1 MRRSTRA
8 RRSPG
13 NARSKRLLAVVGTLV
28 VFGGVV
34 AVTQISSAQ
43 DRRPNN
49 PRPASGQCVQPSPG
63 ATAPNGGGSTTRT
76 WQNGRWVR
84 NHWGDGQ
91 QSVPECEDGKD
102 GTVGSGSAIACP
114 DVTAKLPQV
123 PDRARAEV
131 DRNLAQLQTQI
142 AEADR
147 RLAAEGDKG
156 DAFIRS
162 SILQPLAAKRR
173 AVLDRITTA
182 IDRAGPRPQGLA
194 QLAECQV
201 QPTGGTGGNTGG
213 GNTGGGNT
221 GGGNTGGGN
230 TGGGNTGGGNTGG
243 GNTGG
248 GNTGGGTA
256 PGAGLGVL
264 ANDCDESQL
273 QPHDGFQNGNRC
285 VSTEF
290 GEVGAAANNPSLLI
304 TQFPDQVG
312 RNQAFT
318 LRVSTRNL
326 IRDRFLAAGQG
337 GYYVES
343 SLLNEQGL
351 VRGHFHTACRMLD
364 SLTTPPEPQEVP
376 AFFVATEDGRG
387 SAQPDEVTIQIPGLP
402 ESGTA
407 QCAVWAGDGSHR
419 LPMMERAN
427 QTPAF
432 DAVRIEVN

>member
-8 RRSPG
+8 RRPSG
-13 NARSKRLLAVVGTLV
+13 NARSKRLLAVVGTLA

-43 DRRPNN
+43 DRRTNK
-49 PRPASGQCVQPSPG
+49 PRPAAGQCVEPSPG
-63 ATAPNGGGSTTRT
+63 ATAPTGAGSTTRT

-102 GTVGSGSAIACP
+102 GTVGTGTAIACP
-114 DVTAKLPQV
+114 DVAAKLPQV
-123 PDRARAEV
+123 PNRARAEV

-147 RLAAEGDKG
+147 RLAAEGNKG
-156 DAFIRS
+156 EAFIRS
-162 SILQPLAAKRR
+162 AILQPLAGKRR

-182 IDRAGPRPQGLA
+182 IDRVGPRPQGLA

-201 QPTGGTGGNTGG
+201 QPTGNTGGNNGGGSTPTTPGG
-213 GNTGGGNT
+213 GNNGGGNN
-221 GGGNTGGGN
+221 GGG
-230 TGGGNTGGGNTGG
+230 
-243 GNTGG
+243 
-248 GNTGGGTA
+248 A
-256 PGAGLGVL
+256 EPGAGLGVL
-264 ANDCDESQL
+264 ANDCDESRL
-273 QPHDGFQNGNRC
+273 QPHDGFQTGNRC

-304 TQFPDQVG
+304 TQFPEQVAQ
-312 RNQAFT
+312 NQPFT

-343 SLLNEQGL
+343 SLLNDQGL

-364 SLTTPPEPQEVP
+364 SLTAPPEPQEVP

-387 SAQPDEVTIQIPGLP
+387 GAQPDEVTIQVPGLA

-407 QCAVWAGDGSHR
+407 QCSVWAGDGSHR

-432 DAVRIEVN
+432 DSVRIDVN

>member
-8 RRSPG
+8 RRSSG

-43 DRRPNN
+43 DRRTNK
-49 PRPASGQCVQPSPG
+49 PRPAAGQCVEPSPG
-63 ATAPNGGGSTTRT
+63 ATAPTGAGSTSRT

-102 GTVGSGSAIACP
+102 GTVGTGTAIACP

-131 DRNLAQLQTQI
+131 DRNLAQLQAQI

-147 RLAAEGDKG
+147 RLAAEGNKG
-156 DAFIRS
+156 EAFIRNA
-162 SILQPLAAKRR
+162 ILQPLAGKRR

-182 IDRAGPRPQGLA
+182 IDRVGPRPQGLA
-194 QLAECQV
+194 ELATCTV
-201 QPTGGTGGNTGG
+201 QPTNNGG
-213 GNTGGGNT
+213 GNNGGGTTPSTTPGGNNGGGNN
-221 GGGNTGGGN
+221 GGN
-230 TGGGNTGGGNTGG
+230 
-243 GNTGG
+243 
-248 GNTGGGTA
+248 A

-264 ANDCDESQL
+264 ANDCEESRL
-273 QPHDGFQNGNRC
+273 QPHDGFQTGNRC

-304 TQFPDQVG
+304 TQFPQQVG
-312 RNQAFT
+312 QNQAFT

-326 IRDRFLAAGQG
+326 VRDRFLAAGQG

-343 SLLNEQGL
+343 SLLNAQGL

-387 SAQPDEVTIQIPGLP
+387 GAQPDEVTIQVPGLP

-407 QCAVWAGDGSHR
+407 QCSVWAGDGSHR

-432 DAVRIEVN
+432 DSVRITVN

>member
-13 NARSKRLLAVVGTLV
+13 NARSKRLLAVVGTLA

-43 DRRPNN
+43 DRRTNK
-49 PRPASGQCVQPSPG
+49 PRPAAGQCVEPSPG
-63 ATAPNGGGSTTRT
+63 ATAPTGDGSTSRT

-102 GTVGSGSAIACP
+102 GTVGTGTAIACP

-131 DRNLAQLQTQI
+131 DRNLAQLQAQI

-147 RLAAEGDKG
+147 RLAAEGNKG
-156 DAFIRS
+156 EAFIRNA
-162 SILQPLAAKRR
+162 ILQPLAGKRR

-182 IDRAGPRPQGLA
+182 IDRVGPRPQGLA
-194 QLAECQV
+194 ELAPCTV
-201 QPTGGTGGNTGG
+201 QPTNNGG
-213 GNTGGGNT
+213 GNNGGGSSPTTTPGGGNN
-221 GGGNTGGGN
+221 GGGNNDGGNNGGGN
-230 TGGGNTGGGNTGG
+230 
-243 GNTGG
+243 
-248 GNTGGGTA
+248 A

-264 ANDCDESQL
+264 ANDCDESRL

-304 TQFPDQVG
+304 TQFPQQVG
-312 RNQAFT
+312 QNQAFT

-326 IRDRFLAAGQG
+326 VRDRFLAAGQG

-343 SLLNEQGL
+343 SLLNAQGL

-387 SAQPDEVTIQIPGLP
+387 GAQPDEVTIQIPGLP

-407 QCAVWAGDGSHR
+407 QCSVWAGDGSHR

-432 DAVRIEVN
+432 DSVRITVN

>member
-8 RRSPG
+8 RRPSG
-13 NARSKRLLAVVGTLV
+13 NARSKRLLAVVGTLA

-43 DRRPNN
+43 DRRTNK
-49 PRPASGQCVQPSPG
+49 PRPASGQCVEPSPG
-63 ATAPNGGGSTTRT
+63 ATAPTGGGSTSRT

-102 GTVGSGSAIACP
+102 GTVGTGTAIACP
-114 DVTAKLPQV
+114 DVAAKLPQV

-147 RLAAEGDKG
+147 RLAAEGNKG
-156 DAFIRS
+156 EAFIRNA
-162 SILQPLAAKRR
+162 ILQPLAGKRR

-182 IDRAGPRPQGLA
+182 IDRVGPRPQGLA

-201 QPTGGTGGNTGG
+201 QPTGSNGGGSTPTTTPTTTPGG
-213 GNTGGGNT
+213 GNNGGGN
-221 GGGNTGGGN
+221 N
-230 TGGGNTGGGNTGG
+230 
-243 GNTGG
+243 
-248 GNTGGGTA
+248 GGGTE

-264 ANDCDESQL
+264 ANDCDESRL
-273 QPHDGFQNGNRC
+273 QPHDGFQRGDRC

-312 RNQAFT
+312 QNQPFT

-326 IRDRFLAAGQG
+326 VRDRFLAAGQG

-343 SLLNEQGL
+343 SLLNDQGL

-364 SLTTPPEPQEVP
+364 SLTAPPEPQEVP

-387 SAQPDEVTIQIPGLP
+387 GAQADEVTIQIPGLP

-407 QCAVWAGDGSHR
+407 QCSVWAGDGSHR

-432 DAVRIEVN
+432 DSVRIDVN

>member
-8 RRSPG
+8 RRASG

-43 DRRPNN
+43 DRRTNK
-49 PRPASGQCVQPSPG
+49 PRPAAGQCVEPSPG
-63 ATAPNGGGSTTRT
+63 ATAPSGNGSTSRT

-102 GTVGSGSAIACP
+102 GTVGTGSAVACP
-114 DVTAKLPQV
+114 DVASKLPQV
-123 PDRARAEV
+123 PQRARAEV
-131 DRNLAQLQTQI
+131 DRNLAQLTTQI

-147 RLAAEGDKG
+147 RLAAEGNKG
-156 DAFIRS
+156 EAFIRNA
-162 SILQPLAAKRR
+162 ILQPLAGKRR

-182 IDRAGPRPQGLA
+182 IDRVGPRPQGLA

-201 QPTGGTGGNTGG
+201 QPTGGNGGN
-213 GNTGGGNT
+213 N
-221 GGGNTGGGN
+221 
-230 TGGGNTGGGNTGG
+230 GG

-248 GNTGGGTA
+248 GNTGGGTGNGGNTGGGNNNGGGNNGGNA

-264 ANDCDESQL
+264 ANNCDESQL
-273 QPHDGFQNGNRC
+273 QAHDGFQNGNRC

-304 TQFPDQVG
+304 TQFPQQVG
-312 RNQAFT
+312 RNQPFT

-326 IRDRFLAAGQG
+326 VRDRFLAAGQG

-343 SLLNEQGL
+343 SLLNAQGL

-387 SAQPDEVTIQIPGLP
+387 GAEPDEVTIQIPGLP

-407 QCAVWAGDGSHR
+407 QCSIWAGDGSHR

-432 DAVRIEVN
+432 DSVRISVN

>member
-8 RRSPG
+8 RRPSG
-13 NARSKRLLAVVGTLV
+13 NARSKRLLAVVGTLA

-43 DRRPNN
+43 DRRTNK
-49 PRPASGQCVQPSPG
+49 PRPASGQCVEPSPG
-63 ATAPNGGGSTTRT
+63 ATAPTGGGSTTRT

-102 GTVGSGSAIACP
+102 GTVGTGTAIACP
-114 DVTAKLPQV
+114 DVAAKLPQV
-123 PDRARAEV
+123 PNRARAEV

-147 RLAAEGDKG
+147 RLAAEGSKG
-156 DAFIRS
+156 EAFIRS
-162 SILQPLAAKRR
+162 AILQPLAGKRR

-182 IDRAGPRPQGLA
+182 IDRVGPRPQGLA

-201 QPTGGTGGNTGG
+201 QPTGGTGGNNGGGTSPTTTPGG
-213 GNTGGGNT
+213 GNNGGGT
-221 GGGNTGGGN
+221 SPT
-230 TGGGNTGGGNTGG
+230 TTP
-243 GNTGG
+243 
-248 GNTGGGTA
+248 GGGTA

-273 QPHDGFQNGNRC
+273 EPHNGFQNGNRC

-312 RNQAFT
+312 QNQPFT

-326 IRDRFLAAGQG
+326 VRDRFLAAGQG

-343 SLLNEQGL
+343 SLLNDQGL

-364 SLTTPPEPQEVP
+364 SLTAPPEPQEVP

-387 SAQPDEVTIQIPGLP
+387 GAQPDEVTIQIPGLP

-407 QCAVWAGDGSHR
+407 QCSVWAGDGSHR

-432 DAVRIEVN
+432 DSVRIDVN

>member
-8 RRSPG
+8 GRSSG

-43 DRRPNN
+43 DRRTNK
-49 PRPASGQCVQPSPG
+49 PRPAAGQCVEPSPG
-63 ATAPNGGGSTTRT
+63 ATAPTGGGSTSRT

-102 GTVGSGSAIACP
+102 GTVGTGTAIACP

-131 DRNLAQLQTQI
+131 DRNLAQLQAQI

-147 RLAAEGDKG
+147 RLAAEGNKG
-156 DAFIRS
+156 EAFIRS
-162 SILQPLAAKRR
+162 AILQPLAGKRR

-182 IDRAGPRPQGLA
+182 IDRVGPRPQGLA

-201 QPTGGTGGNTGG
+201 QPTNNSGGNNGGGTPTTTPTTPTTTPGGN
-213 GNTGGGNT
+213 N
-221 GGGNTGGGN
+221 
-230 TGGGNTGGGNTGG
+230 
-243 GNTGG
+243 
-248 GNTGGGTA
+248 GGTA

-273 QPHDGFQNGNRC
+273 QPHDGFQIGNRC

-304 TQFPDQVG
+304 TQFPQQVG
-312 RNQAFT
+312 PNQAFT

-326 IRDRFLAAGQG
+326 VRDRFLAAGQG

-343 SLLNEQGL
+343 SLLNAQGL

-364 SLTTPPEPQEVP
+364 SLTAPPEPQEVP

-387 SAQPDEVTIQIPGLP
+387 GAQPDEVTIQIPGLP

-407 QCAVWAGDGSHR
+407 QCSVWAGDGSHR

-432 DAVRIEVN
+432 DSVRITVN

>member
-13 NARSKRLLAVVGTLV
+13 NARSKRLLAVVGTLA

-43 DRRPNN
+43 DRRTNK
-49 PRPASGQCVQPSPG
+49 PRPAAGQCVEPSPG
-63 ATAPNGGGSTTRT
+63 ATAPTGDGSTSRT

-102 GTVGSGSAIACP
+102 GTVGTGTAIACP

-131 DRNLAQLQTQI
+131 DRNLAQLQAQI

-147 RLAAEGDKG
+147 RLAAEGNKG
-156 DAFIRS
+156 EAFIRNA
-162 SILQPLAAKRR
+162 ILQPLAGKRR

-182 IDRAGPRPQGLA
+182 IDRVGPRPQGLA
-194 QLAECQV
+194 ELAPCTV
-201 QPTGGTGGNTGG
+201 QPTNNGG
-213 GNTGGGNT
+213 GNNGGGSSSSPTTTPGGGNN
-221 GGGNTGGGN
+221 GGGNNGGGN
-230 TGGGNTGGGNTGG
+230 NGGGN
-243 GNTGG
+243 
-248 GNTGGGTA
+248 A

-264 ANDCDESQL
+264 ANDCDESRL

-304 TQFPDQVG
+304 TQFPQQVG
-312 RNQAFT
+312 QNQAFT

-326 IRDRFLAAGQG
+326 VRDRFLAAGQG

-343 SLLNEQGL
+343 SLLNAQGL

-387 SAQPDEVTIQIPGLP
+387 GAQPDEVTIQIPGLP

-407 QCAVWAGDGSHR
+407 QCSVWAGDGSHR

-432 DAVRIEVN
+432 DSVRITVN

>member
-43 DRRPNN
+43 DRRTNK
-49 PRPASGQCVQPSPG
+49 PRPAAGQCVQPSPG
-63 ATAPNGGGSTTRT
+63 ATAPTGSSTSRT

-102 GTVGSGSAIACP
+102 GTVGPGTAIACP
-114 DVTAKLPQV
+114 DVASKLPQV

-147 RLAAEGDKG
+147 RLAAEGNKG
-156 DAFIRS
+156 EAFIRS
-162 SILQPLAAKRR
+162 AILQPLAGKRR

-201 QPTGGTGGNTGG
+201 QPTGNTGGNNGGGTTPTTTPSSSTGG
-213 GNTGGGNT
+213 GNN
-221 GGGNTGGGN
+221 
-230 TGGGNTGGGNTGG
+230 
-243 GNTGG
+243 
-248 GNTGGGTA
+248 GGTA

-264 ANDCDESQL
+264 ANDCDESRL
-273 QPHDGFQNGNRC
+273 QPHDGFQKGDRC

-312 RNQAFT
+312 QNQPFT

-343 SLLNEQGL
+343 SLLNDQGL

-364 SLTTPPEPQEVP
+364 SLTAPPEPQEVP

-387 SAQPDEVTIQIPGLP
+387 GAQPDEVTIQIPGLP

-407 QCAVWAGDGSHR
+407 QCSVWAGDGSHR

-432 DAVRIEVN
+432 DSVRIDVN

>member
-8 RRSPG
+8 RRPSG
-13 NARSKRLLAVVGTLV
+13 NARSKRLLAVVGTLA

-43 DRRPNN
+43 DRRTNK
-49 PRPASGQCVQPSPG
+49 PRPASGQCVEPSPG
-63 ATAPNGGGSTTRT
+63 ATAPTGGGSTSRT

-102 GTVGSGSAIACP
+102 GTVGTGTAIACP
-114 DVTAKLPQV
+114 DVAAKLPQV

-147 RLAAEGDKG
+147 RLAAEGNKG
-156 DAFIRS
+156 EAFIRNA
-162 SILQPLAAKRR
+162 ILQPLAGKRR

-201 QPTGGTGGNTGG
+201 QPTGGTGGNNGGGTTPTTTPGG
-213 GNTGGGNT
+213 GNNGGGNN
-221 GGGNTGGGN
+221 GGGNN
-230 TGGGNTGGGNTGG
+230 
-243 GNTGG
+243 
-248 GNTGGGTA
+248 GGGTA

-264 ANDCDESQL
+264 ANDCDESRL

-312 RNQAFT
+312 QNQPFT

-326 IRDRFLAAGQG
+326 VRDRFLAAGQG

-343 SLLNEQGL
+343 SLLNDQGL

-364 SLTTPPEPQEVP
+364 SLTAPPEPQEVP

-387 SAQPDEVTIQIPGLP
+387 GAQPDEVTIQIPGLP

-407 QCAVWAGDGSHR
+407 QCSVWAGDGSHR

-432 DAVRIEVN
+432 DSVRIDVN

>member
-8 RRSPG
+8 RRSSG

-28 VFGGVV
+28 VFGGIV
-34 AVTQISSAQ
+34 AVTQISSAE
-43 DRRPNN
+43 DRRSGNT
-49 PRPASGQCVQPSPG
+49 RPAAGACVQPSPG
-63 ATAPNGGGSTTRT
+63 ATAPGGRGSTSRT
-76 WQNGRWVR
+76 WQDGRWVR

-91 QSVPECEDGKD
+91 QSVAECEQ
-102 GTVGSGSAIACP
+102 GTGGGAGTPSSAIACP
-114 DVTAKLPQV
+114 DVAGELPEV
-123 PDRARAEV
+123 PNRARAEV
-131 DRNLAQLQTQI
+131 DRNLAQLQAQI

-147 RLAAEGDKG
+147 RLAADGSRGE
-156 DAFIRS
+156 AFVRS
-162 SILQPLAAKRR
+162 AILQPLASKRR
-173 AVLDRITTA
+173 ATLARITTA
-182 IDRAGPRPQGLA
+182 IDRFGPRPQGLA

-201 QPTGGTGGNTGG
+201 QPVENGGGGTPGGGSSPSTSSSPGG
-213 GNTGGGNT
+213 GNNGGGNN
-221 GGGNTGGGN
+221 GGGNGE
-230 TGGGNTGGGNTGG
+230 
-243 GNTGG
+243 
-248 GNTGGGTA
+248 

-264 ANDCDESQL
+264 ANDCDDSQL

-304 TQFPDQVG
+304 TDFPNEVG

-326 IRDRFLAAGQG
+326 VRDRFLAAGQG

-364 SLTTPPEPQEVP
+364 SLDAPPQPQEVP

-387 SAQPDEVTIQIPGLP
+387 GAEPDEVTIQIPGLP
-402 ESGTA
+402 ESGVA

>member
-8 RRSPG
+8 RRPSG
-13 NARSKRLLAVVGTLV
+13 NARSKRLLAVVGTLA

-43 DRRPNN
+43 DRRTNK
-49 PRPASGQCVQPSPG
+49 PRPAAGQCVEPSPG
-63 ATAPNGGGSTTRT
+63 ATAPTGGGSTSRT

-102 GTVGSGSAIACP
+102 GTVGTGTAIACP
-114 DVTAKLPQV
+114 DVAAKLPQV
-123 PDRARAEV
+123 PNRARAEV

-147 RLAAEGDKG
+147 RLAAEGNKG
-156 DAFIRS
+156 EAFIRS
-162 SILQPLAAKRR
+162 AILQPLAGKRR

-182 IDRAGPRPQGLA
+182 IDRVGPRPQGLA

-201 QPTGGTGGNTGG
+201 QPTGGTGGNNGGGSTPTTTPGG
-213 GNTGGGNT
+213 GNNGGGNN
-221 GGGNTGGGN
+221 GGGNNGGGN
-230 TGGGNTGGGNTGG
+230 N
-243 GNTGG
+243 
-248 GNTGGGTA
+248 GGGTE

-264 ANDCDESQL
+264 ANDCDESRL

-304 TQFPDQVG
+304 TQFPEQVG
-312 RNQAFT
+312 QNQPFT

-326 IRDRFLAAGQG
+326 VRDRFLAAGQG

-343 SLLNEQGL
+343 SLLNDQGL

-364 SLTTPPEPQEVP
+364 SLTAPPEPQEVP

-387 SAQPDEVTIQIPGLP
+387 GAQPDEVTIQIPGLP

-407 QCAVWAGDGSHR
+407 QCSVWAGDGSHR

-432 DAVRIEVN
+432 DSVRIDVN

>member
-8 RRSPG
+8 RRSSG

-43 DRRPNN
+43 DRRTNK
-49 PRPASGQCVQPSPG
+49 PRPVAGQCVEPSPG
-63 ATAPNGGGSTTRT
+63 STAPAGGASTSRT

-102 GTVGSGSAIACP
+102 GTVGTGTAIACP

-123 PDRARAEV
+123 PAQARAEV
-131 DRNLAQLQTQI
+131 DRGLAQLQAQI

-147 RLAAEGDKG
+147 RLAAEGNKG
-156 DAFIRS
+156 EAFIRNA
-162 SILQPLAAKRR
+162 ILQPLAAKRR

-182 IDRAGPRPQGLA
+182 IDRVGPRPQGLA
-194 QLAECQV
+194 QLADCQV
-201 QPTGGTGGNTGG
+201 QPTGNNGGSSPTTTPGG
-213 GNTGGGNT
+213 GNNGGGNN
-221 GGGNTGGGN
+221 GGGN
-230 TGGGNTGGGNTGG
+230 
-243 GNTGG
+243 
-248 GNTGGGTA
+248 A

-264 ANDCDESQL
+264 ANDCDESRL
-273 QPHDGFQNGNRC
+273 QPHDGFQIGNRC

-326 IRDRFLAAGQG
+326 VRDRFLAAGQG

-343 SLLNEQGL
+343 SLLNAQGL

-364 SLTTPPEPQEVP
+364 SLTAPPEPQEVP

-387 SAQPDEVTIQIPGLP
+387 GAQPDEVTIQIPGLP
-402 ESGTA
+402 EAGTA
-407 QCAVWAGDGSHR
+407 QCSVWAGDGSHR

-432 DAVRIEVN
+432 DSVRIDVN

>member
-8 RRSPG
+8 RRSSG

-43 DRRPNN
+43 DRRTNK
-49 PRPASGQCVQPSPG
+49 PRPASGQCVEPSPG
-63 ATAPNGGGSTTRT
+63 STAPAGGASTSRT

-102 GTVGSGSAIACP
+102 GTVGTGTAIACP

-147 RLAAEGDKG
+147 RLAAEGNKG
-156 DAFIRS
+156 EAFIRS
-162 SILQPLAAKRR
+162 AILQPLAGKRR

-182 IDRAGPRPQGLA
+182 IDRVGPRPQGLA

-201 QPTGGTGGNTGG
+201 QPTNNTGGNNGGNNGG

-221 GGGNTGGGN
+221 GGGNNGGN
-230 TGGGNTGGGNTGG
+230 TGGGNNGGNNG
-243 GNTGG
+243 GN
-248 GNTGGGTA
+248 A

-273 QPHDGFQNGNRC
+273 QPHDGFQIGNRC

-304 TQFPDQVG
+304 TQFPEQVA
-312 RNQAFT
+312 RAQAFT

-326 IRDRFLAAGQG
+326 VRDRFLAAGQG

-343 SLLNEQGL
+343 SLLNDQGL

-364 SLTTPPEPQEVP
+364 SLTAPPEPQEVP

-387 SAQPDEVTIQIPGLP
+387 GAQPDEVTIQIPGLP

-407 QCAVWAGDGSHR
+407 QCSVWAGDGSHR

-432 DAVRIEVN
+432 DSVRIDVN

>member
-8 RRSPG
+8 RRPSG
-13 NARSKRLLAVVGTLV
+13 NARSKRLLAVVGTLA

-43 DRRPNN
+43 DRRTNK
-49 PRPASGQCVQPSPG
+49 PRPAAGQCVEPSPG
-63 ATAPNGGGSTTRT
+63 ATAPTGGGSTSRT

-102 GTVGSGSAIACP
+102 GTVGTGTAIACP
-114 DVTAKLPQV
+114 DVAAKLPQV
-123 PDRARAEV
+123 PNRARAEV

-147 RLAAEGDKG
+147 RLAAEGNKG
-156 DAFIRS
+156 EAFIRS
-162 SILQPLAAKRR
+162 AILQPLAGKRR

-182 IDRAGPRPQGLA
+182 IDRVGPRPQGLA

-201 QPTGGTGGNTGG
+201 QPTGGTGGNNGGGSTPTTTPGG
-213 GNTGGGNT
+213 GNNGGGNN
-221 GGGNTGGGN
+221 GGGNNGGGN
-230 TGGGNTGGGNTGG
+230 N
-243 GNTGG
+243 
-248 GNTGGGTA
+248 GGGTA

-264 ANDCDESQL
+264 ANDCDESRL

-304 TQFPDQVG
+304 TQFPEQVG
-312 RNQAFT
+312 QNQPFT

-326 IRDRFLAAGQG
+326 VRDRFLAAGQG

-343 SLLNEQGL
+343 SLLNDQGL

-364 SLTTPPEPQEVP
+364 SLTAPPEPQEVP

-387 SAQPDEVTIQIPGLP
+387 GAQPDEVTIQIPGLP

-407 QCAVWAGDGSHR
+407 QCSVWAGDGSHR

-432 DAVRIEVN
+432 DSVRIDVN

>member
-8 RRSPG
+8 RRPSG
-13 NARSKRLLAVVGTLV
+13 NARSKRLLAVVGTLA

-43 DRRPNN
+43 DRRTNK
-49 PRPASGQCVQPSPG
+49 PRPAAGQCVEPSPG
-63 ATAPNGGGSTTRT
+63 ATAPTGGGSTSRT

-102 GTVGSGSAIACP
+102 GTVGTGTAVACP
-114 DVTAKLPQV
+114 DVAAKLPQV

-147 RLAAEGDKG
+147 RLAAEGNKG
-156 DAFIRS
+156 EAFIRS
-162 SILQPLAAKRR
+162 AILQPLAGKRR

-182 IDRAGPRPQGLA
+182 IDRVGPRPQGLA

-201 QPTGGTGGNTGG
+201 QPTTPGG
-213 GNTGGGNT
+213 GNNGGGSTPTTTPGGGNN
-221 GGGNTGGGN
+221 GGGNNGGGN
-230 TGGGNTGGGNTGG
+230 N
-243 GNTGG
+243 
-248 GNTGGGTA
+248 GGGTE

-264 ANDCDESQL
+264 ANDCDESRL

-304 TQFPDQVG
+304 TQFPEQVG
-312 RNQAFT
+312 QNQPFT

-343 SLLNEQGL
+343 SLLNDQGL

-364 SLTTPPEPQEVP
+364 SLTAPPEPQEVP

-387 SAQPDEVTIQIPGLP
+387 GAQPDEVTIQIPGLP

-407 QCAVWAGDGSHR
+407 QCSVWAGDGSHR

-432 DAVRIEVN
+432 DSVRIDVN

>member
-8 RRSPG
+8 RRPSG
-13 NARSKRLLAVVGTLV
+13 NARSKRLLAVVGTLA

-43 DRRPNN
+43 DRRTNK
-49 PRPASGQCVQPSPG
+49 PRPASGQCVEPSPG
-63 ATAPNGGGSTTRT
+63 ATAPTGGGSTTRT

-102 GTVGSGSAIACP
+102 GTVGTGTAIACP
-114 DVTAKLPQV
+114 DVAAKLPQV
-123 PDRARAEV
+123 PNRARAEV

-147 RLAAEGDKG
+147 RLAAEGNKG
-156 DAFIRS
+156 EAFIRS
-162 SILQPLAAKRR
+162 AILQPLAGKRR

-182 IDRAGPRPQGLA
+182 IDRVGPRPQGLA

-201 QPTGGTGGNTGG
+201 QPTGGTGGNNGGGTSPTTTPGG
-213 GNTGGGNT
+213 GNNGGGT
-221 GGGNTGGGN
+221 SPT
-230 TGGGNTGGGNTGG
+230 TTP
-243 GNTGG
+243 
-248 GNTGGGTA
+248 GGGTA

-273 QPHDGFQNGNRC
+273 EPHNGFQNGNRC

-312 RNQAFT
+312 QNQPFT

-326 IRDRFLAAGQG
+326 VRDRFLAAGQG

-343 SLLNEQGL
+343 SLLNDQGL
-351 VRGHFHTACRMLD
+351 VRGHFHTACRMLN
-364 SLTTPPEPQEVP
+364 SLTAPPEPQEVP

-387 SAQPDEVTIQIPGLP
+387 GAQPDEVTIQIPGLP
-402 ESGTA
+402 QSGTA
-407 QCAVWAGDGSHR
+407 QCSVWAGDGSHR

-432 DAVRIEVN
+432 DSVRIDVN

>member
-8 RRSPG
+8 RRSSG

-43 DRRPNN
+43 DRRTNK
-49 PRPASGQCVQPSPG
+49 PRPAAGQCVEPSPG
-63 ATAPNGGGSTTRT
+63 STAPTGSSTSRT

-91 QSVPECEDGKD
+91 QTIPECEDGKD
-102 GTVGSGSAIACP
+102 GTVGTGTAIACP

-123 PDRARAEV
+123 PARARAEV
-131 DRNLAQLQTQI
+131 DRNLAQLQSQI

-147 RLAAEGDKG
+147 RLAAEGNKG
-156 DAFIRS
+156 EAFIRS
-162 SILQPLAAKRR
+162 AILQPLRDKRR
-173 AVLDRITTA
+173 AVLDRITSA
-182 IDRAGPRPQGLA
+182 IDRVGPRPQGLA
-194 QLAECQV
+194 QLADCQV
-201 QPTGGTGGNTGG
+201 QPTGNTGGNNGGNNGGGNNGG
-213 GNTGGGNT
+213 GNTGGNN
-221 GGGNTGGGN
+221 GGGNNNGGN
-230 TGGGNTGGGNTGG
+230 NGGN
-243 GNTGG
+243 
-248 GNTGGGTA
+248 A

-264 ANDCDESQL
+264 ANDCDESRL
-273 QPHDGFQNGNRC
+273 QPHDGFQIGNRC

-326 IRDRFLAAGQG
+326 VRDRFLAAGQG

-343 SLLNEQGL
+343 SLLNAQGL

-387 SAQPDEVTIQIPGLP
+387 GAQPDEVTIQIPGLP
-402 ESGTA
+402 EAGTA
-407 QCAVWAGDGSHR
+407 QCSVWAGDGSHR

-432 DAVRIEVN
+432 DSVRIDVN

>member
-8 RRSPG
+8 RRSSG

-43 DRRPNN
+43 DRRTNK
-49 PRPASGQCVQPSPG
+49 PRPAAGQCVEPSPG
-63 ATAPNGGGSTTRT
+63 ATAPTGDGSTSRT

-102 GTVGSGSAIACP
+102 GTVGTGTAIACP

-123 PDRARAEV
+123 PAQARAEV
-131 DRNLAQLQTQI
+131 DRNLAQLQSQI

-147 RLAAEGDKG
+147 RLAAEGNKG
-156 DAFIRS
+156 EAFIRS
-162 SILQPLAAKRR
+162 AILQPLASKRR
-173 AVLDRITTA
+173 AVLARITTA
-182 IDRAGPRPQGLA
+182 IDRVGPRPQGLA

-201 QPTGGTGGNTGG
+201 QPTNNTGGNNGG
-213 GNTGGGNT
+213 GSTPSSTPGGNN
-221 GGGNTGGGN
+221 GGNN
-230 TGGGNTGGGNTGG
+230 
-243 GNTGG
+243 
-248 GNTGGGTA
+248 GGGTA

-264 ANDCDESQL
+264 ANDCDESRL
-273 QPHDGFQNGNRC
+273 QPHDGFQIGNRC

-304 TQFPDQVG
+304 TQFPQQVG
-312 RNQAFT
+312 QNQAFT

-343 SLLNEQGL
+343 SLLNDQGL

-364 SLTTPPEPQEVP
+364 SLTAPPEPQEVP

-387 SAQPDEVTIQIPGLP
+387 GAQPDEVTIQIPGLP

-407 QCAVWAGDGSHR
+407 QCSVWAGDGSHR

-432 DAVRIEVN
+432 DSVRITVN

>member
-8 RRSPG
+8 RRPSG
-13 NARSKRLLAVVGTLV
+13 NARSKRLLAVVGTLA

-43 DRRPNN
+43 DRRTNK
-49 PRPASGQCVQPSPG
+49 PRPASGQCVEPSPG
-63 ATAPNGGGSTTRT
+63 ATAPTGGGSTSRT

-102 GTVGSGSAIACP
+102 GTVGTGTAIACP
-114 DVTAKLPQV
+114 DVASKLPQV
-123 PDRARAEV
+123 PNRARAEV

-147 RLAAEGDKG
+147 RLAAEGNKG
-156 DAFIRS
+156 EAFIRNA
-162 SILQPLAAKRR
+162 ILQPLAGKRR

-201 QPTGGTGGNTGG
+201 QPTGGTGGNNGGGTTPTTTPGG
-213 GNTGGGNT
+213 GNNGGGNN
-221 GGGNTGGGN
+221 GGGNN
-230 TGGGNTGGGNTGG
+230 
-243 GNTGG
+243 
-248 GNTGGGTA
+248 GGGTE

-264 ANDCDESQL
+264 ANDCDESRL

-304 TQFPDQVG
+304 TQFPEQVG
-312 RNQAFT
+312 QNQPFT

-326 IRDRFLAAGQG
+326 VRDRFLAAGQG

-343 SLLNEQGL
+343 SLLNDQGL

-364 SLTTPPEPQEVP
+364 SLTAPPEPQEVP

-387 SAQPDEVTIQIPGLP
+387 GAQPDEVTIQIPGLP

-407 QCAVWAGDGSHR
+407 QCSVWAGDGSHR

-432 DAVRIEVN
+432 DSVRIDVN

>member
-8 RRSPG
+8 RRPSG
-13 NARSKRLLAVVGTLV
+13 NARSKRLLAVVGTLA

-43 DRRPNN
+43 DRRTNK
-49 PRPASGQCVQPSPG
+49 PRPAAGQCVEPSPG
-63 ATAPNGGGSTTRT
+63 ATAPTGAGSTSRT

-102 GTVGSGSAIACP
+102 GTVGTGTAVACP
-114 DVTAKLPQV
+114 DVAAKLPQV
-123 PDRARAEV
+123 PNRARAEV

-147 RLAAEGDKG
+147 RLAAEGNKG
-156 DAFIRS
+156 EAFIRNA
-162 SILQPLAAKRR
+162 ILQPLAGKRR

-182 IDRAGPRPQGLA
+182 IDRVGPRPQGLA

-201 QPTGGTGGNTGG
+201 QPTGNTGGNNGGGSTPTTTPGG
-213 GNTGGGNT
+213 GNNGGGN
-221 GGGNTGGGN
+221 N
-230 TGGGNTGGGNTGG
+230 
-243 GNTGG
+243 
-248 GNTGGGTA
+248 GGGTE

-264 ANDCDESQL
+264 ANDCDESRL

-304 TQFPDQVG
+304 TQFPEQVG
-312 RNQAFT
+312 QNQPFT

-326 IRDRFLAAGQG
+326 VRDRFLAAGQG

-343 SLLNEQGL
+343 SLLNDQGL

-364 SLTTPPEPQEVP
+364 SLTAPPEPQEVP

-387 SAQPDEVTIQIPGLP
+387 GAQPDEVTIQIPGLP

-407 QCAVWAGDGSHR
+407 QCSVWAGDGSHR

-432 DAVRIEVN
+432 DSVRIDVN

>member
-8 RRSPG
+8 RRPSG
-13 NARSKRLLAVVGTLV
+13 NARSKRLLAVVGTLA

-43 DRRPNN
+43 DRRTNK
-49 PRPASGQCVQPSPG
+49 PRPASGQCVEPSPG
-63 ATAPNGGGSTTRT
+63 ATAPTGGGSTSRT

-102 GTVGSGSAIACP
+102 GTVGTGTAIACP
-114 DVTAKLPQV
+114 DVAAKLPQV
-123 PDRARAEV
+123 PNRARAEV
-131 DRNLAQLQTQI
+131 DRNLAQLQAQI

-147 RLAAEGDKG
+147 RLAAEGNKG
-156 DAFIRS
+156 EAFIRNA
-162 SILQPLAAKRR
+162 ILQPLAGKRR

-201 QPTGGTGGNTGG
+201 QPTGGTGGNNGGGTTPTTTPGG
-213 GNTGGGNT
+213 GNNGGGNN
-221 GGGNTGGGN
+221 GGGNNGGGN
-230 TGGGNTGGGNTGG
+230 N
-243 GNTGG
+243 
-248 GNTGGGTA
+248 GGGTE

-264 ANDCDESQL
+264 ANDCDESRL

-312 RNQAFT
+312 QNQPFT

-326 IRDRFLAAGQG
+326 VRDRFLAAGQG

-343 SLLNEQGL
+343 SLLNDQGL

-364 SLTTPPEPQEVP
+364 SLTAPPEPQEVP

-387 SAQPDEVTIQIPGLP
+387 GAQPDEVTIQIPGLP

-407 QCAVWAGDGSHR
+407 QCSVWAGDGSHR

-432 DAVRIEVN
+432 DSVRIDVN

>member
-8 RRSPG
+8 RRPSG
-13 NARSKRLLAVVGTLV
+13 NARSKRLLAVVGTLA

-43 DRRPNN
+43 DRRTNK
-49 PRPASGQCVQPSPG
+49 PRPAAGQCVEPSPG
-63 ATAPNGGGSTTRT
+63 ATAPTGAGSTSRT

-102 GTVGSGSAIACP
+102 GTVGTGTAIACP
-114 DVTAKLPQV
+114 DVAAKLPQV
-123 PDRARAEV
+123 PNRARAEV

-147 RLAAEGDKG
+147 RLAAEGNKG
-156 DAFIRS
+156 EAFIRS
-162 SILQPLAAKRR
+162 AILQPLAGKRR

-182 IDRAGPRPQGLA
+182 IDRVGPRPQGLA

-201 QPTGGTGGNTGG
+201 QPTGGTGGNNGGGSTPTTTPGG
-213 GNTGGGNT
+213 GNNGGGNN
-221 GGGNTGGGN
+221 GGGNN
-230 TGGGNTGGGNTGG
+230 
-243 GNTGG
+243 
-248 GNTGGGTA
+248 GGGTE

-264 ANDCDESQL
+264 ANDCDESRL

-304 TQFPDQVG
+304 TQFPEQVG
-312 RNQAFT
+312 QNQPFT

-326 IRDRFLAAGQG
+326 VRDRFLAAGQG

-343 SLLNEQGL
+343 SLLNDQGL

-364 SLTTPPEPQEVP
+364 SLTAPPEPQEVP

-387 SAQPDEVTIQIPGLP
+387 GAQPDEVTIQIPGLP

-407 QCAVWAGDGSHR
+407 QCSVWAGDGSHR

-432 DAVRIEVN
+432 DSVRIDVN

>member
-8 RRSPG
+8 RRPSG
-13 NARSKRLLAVVGTLV
+13 NARSKRLLAVVGTLA

-43 DRRPNN
+43 DRRTNK
-49 PRPASGQCVQPSPG
+49 PRPAAGQCVEPSPG
-63 ATAPNGGGSTTRT
+63 ATAPTGGGSTTRT

-102 GTVGSGSAIACP
+102 GTVGTGTAVACP
-114 DVTAKLPQV
+114 DVAAKLPQV
-123 PDRARAEV
+123 PNRARAEV

-147 RLAAEGDKG
+147 RLAAEGNKG
-156 DAFIRS
+156 EAFIRS
-162 SILQPLAAKRR
+162 AILQPLAGKRR

-182 IDRAGPRPQGLA
+182 IDRVGPRPQGLA

-201 QPTGGTGGNTGG
+201 QPTGGTGGNNGGGTTPTTTPGG
-213 GNTGGGNT
+213 GNNGGGNN
-221 GGGNTGGGN
+221 GGGNN
-230 TGGGNTGGGNTGG
+230 
-243 GNTGG
+243 
-248 GNTGGGTA
+248 GGGTA

-264 ANDCDESQL
+264 ANDCDESRL

-304 TQFPDQVG
+304 TQFPEQVG
-312 RNQAFT
+312 QNQPFT

-326 IRDRFLAAGQG
+326 VRDRFLAAGQG

-343 SLLNEQGL
+343 SLLNDQGL

-364 SLTTPPEPQEVP
+364 SLTAPPEPQEVP

-387 SAQPDEVTIQIPGLP
+387 GAQPDEVTIQIPGLP

-407 QCAVWAGDGSHR
+407 QCSVWAGDGSHR

-432 DAVRIEVN
+432 DSVRIDVN

>member
-8 RRSPG
+8 RRPSG
-13 NARSKRLLAVVGTLV
+13 NARSKRLLAVVGTLA

-43 DRRPNN
+43 DRRTNK
-49 PRPASGQCVQPSPG
+49 PRPAAGQCVEPSPG
-63 ATAPNGGGSTTRT
+63 ATAPSGGSTSRT

-102 GTVGSGSAIACP
+102 GTVGTGTAIACP
-114 DVTAKLPQV
+114 DVAAKLPQV

-147 RLAAEGDKG
+147 RLAAEGNKG
-156 DAFIRS
+156 EAFIRNA
-162 SILQPLAAKRR
+162 ILQPLAGKRR

-182 IDRAGPRPQGLA
+182 IDRVGPRPQGLA
-194 QLAECQV
+194 QLAQCQV
-201 QPTGGTGGNTGG
+201 RPTGNNGGGSTPTSSPGG
-213 GNTGGGNT
+213 GNNGGGNN
-221 GGGNTGGGN
+221 GGGNN
-230 TGGGNTGGGNTGG
+230 
-243 GNTGG
+243 
-248 GNTGGGTA
+248 GGGTE

-264 ANDCDESQL
+264 ANDCDESRL
-273 QPHDGFQNGNRC
+273 QPHDGFQTGNRC

-304 TQFPDQVG
+304 TQFPEQVG
-312 RNQAFT
+312 QNQPFT

-326 IRDRFLAAGQG
+326 VRDRFLAAGQG

-343 SLLNEQGL
+343 SLLNDQGL
-351 VRGHFHTACRMLD
+351 VRGHFHTACRMLN
-364 SLTTPPEPQEVP
+364 SLTAPPEPQEVP
-376 AFFVATEDGRG
+376 AFFVATEDGG
-387 SAQPDEVTIQIPGLP
+387 GGAQPDEVTIQVPGLP
-402 ESGTA
+402 QSGTA
-407 QCAVWAGDGSHR
+407 QCSVWAGDGSHR

-432 DAVRIEVN
+432 DSVRIDVN

>member
-8 RRSPG
+8 RRSSG

-63 ATAPNGGGSTTRT
+63 ATAPNGDGSTTRT

-123 PDRARAEV
+123 PARARAEV

-147 RLAAEGDKG
+147 RLAAEGSKG
-156 DAFIRS
+156 EAVIRTS
-162 SILQPLAAKRR
+162 LLQPLAAKRR

-201 QPTGGTGGNTGG
+201 QPTGNSGG

-230 TGGGNTGGGNTGG
+230 TGGGNTGGGDTGG
-243 GNTGG
+243 GN
-248 GNTGGGTA
+248 A

-264 ANDCDESQL
+264 ANNCDESQL

-304 TQFPDQVG
+304 TEFPEQVG
-312 RNQAFT
+312 QNQAFT

-343 SLLNEQGL
+343 SLLNDQGL

-364 SLTTPPEPQEVP
+364 SLTAPPEPQEVP

-387 SAQPDEVTIQIPGLP
+387 GAQPDEVTIQIPGLP

-432 DAVRIEVN
+432 DAVRIEVS

>member
-8 RRSPG
+8 RRPSG
-13 NARSKRLLAVVGTLV
+13 NARSKRLLAVVGTLA

-43 DRRPNN
+43 DRRTNK
-49 PRPASGQCVQPSPG
+49 PRPASGQCVEPSPG
-63 ATAPNGGGSTTRT
+63 ATAPTGGGSTSRT

-102 GTVGSGSAIACP
+102 GTVGTGTAIACP
-114 DVTAKLPQV
+114 DVAAKLPQV

-147 RLAAEGDKG
+147 RLAAEGNKG
-156 DAFIRS
+156 EAFIRS
-162 SILQPLAAKRR
+162 AILQPLAGKRR

-182 IDRAGPRPQGLA
+182 IDRVGPRPQGLA

-201 QPTGGTGGNTGG
+201 QPTGNNGGGSTPTTTPTTTPGG
-213 GNTGGGNT
+213 GNNGGGN
-221 GGGNTGGGN
+221 N
-230 TGGGNTGGGNTGG
+230 
-243 GNTGG
+243 
-248 GNTGGGTA
+248 GGGTE

-264 ANDCDESQL
+264 ANDCDESRL
-273 QPHDGFQNGNRC
+273 QPHDGFQRGDRC

-312 RNQAFT
+312 QNQPFT

-326 IRDRFLAAGQG
+326 VRDRFLAAGQG

-343 SLLNEQGL
+343 SLLNDQGL

-364 SLTTPPEPQEVP
+364 SLTAPPEPQEVP

-387 SAQPDEVTIQIPGLP
+387 GAQADEVTIQIPGLP

-407 QCAVWAGDGSHR
+407 QCSVWAGDGSHR

-432 DAVRIEVN
+432 DSVRIDVN

>member
-8 RRSPG
+8 RRASG

-43 DRRPNN
+43 DRRTNK
-49 PRPASGQCVQPSPG
+49 PRPAAGQCVEPSPG
-63 ATAPNGGGSTTRT
+63 ATAPGGNGSTSRT

-102 GTVGSGSAIACP
+102 GTVGTGSAVACP
-114 DVTAKLPQV
+114 DVASKLPQV
-123 PDRARAEV
+123 PQRARAEV
-131 DRNLAQLQTQI
+131 DRNLAQLTAQI

-147 RLAAEGDKG
+147 RLAAEGSKG
-156 DAFIRS
+156 EAFIRTA
-162 SILQPLAAKRR
+162 ILQPLAGKRR

-182 IDRAGPRPQGLA
+182 IDRVGPRPQGLA

-201 QPTGGTGGNTGG
+201 QPTGGSSGG
-213 GNTGGGNT
+213 GNNGGS
-221 GGGNTGGGN
+221 
-230 TGGGNTGGGNTGG
+230 TGG

-248 GNTGGGTA
+248 GNTGGGTGNGGNNGGGNNGGNA

-264 ANDCDESQL
+264 ANNCDESQL
-273 QPHDGFQNGNRC
+273 QAHDGFQNGNRC
-285 VSTEF
+285 VSTAF

-304 TQFPDQVG
+304 TQFPQQVG
-312 RNQAFT
+312 RNQPFT

-326 IRDRFLAAGQG
+326 VRDRFLAAGQG

-343 SLLNEQGL
+343 SLLNAQGL

-387 SAQPDEVTIQIPGLP
+387 GAEPDEVTIQIPGLP

-407 QCAVWAGDGSHR
+407 QCSIWAGDGSHR

-432 DAVRIEVN
+432 DSVRITVN

>member
-8 RRSPG
+8 RRPSG
-13 NARSKRLLAVVGTLV
+13 NARSKRLLAVVGTLA

-43 DRRPNN
+43 DRRTNK
-49 PRPASGQCVQPSPG
+49 PRPAAGQCVEPSPG
-63 ATAPNGGGSTTRT
+63 ATAPTGGGSTSRT

-102 GTVGSGSAIACP
+102 GTVGTGTAIACP
-114 DVTAKLPQV
+114 DVAAKLPQV
-123 PDRARAEV
+123 PNRARAEV

-147 RLAAEGDKG
+147 RLAAEGNKG
-156 DAFIRS
+156 EAFIRS
-162 SILQPLAAKRR
+162 AILQPLAGKRR

-182 IDRAGPRPQGLA
+182 IDRVGPRPQGLA

-201 QPTGGTGGNTGG
+201 QPTGGTGGNNGGGSTPTTTPGG
-213 GNTGGGNT
+213 GNNGGGNN
-221 GGGNTGGGN
+221 GGGNN
-230 TGGGNTGGGNTGG
+230 
-243 GNTGG
+243 
-248 GNTGGGTA
+248 GGGTA

-264 ANDCDESQL
+264 ANDCDESRL

-304 TQFPDQVG
+304 TQFPEQVG
-312 RNQAFT
+312 QNQPFT

-326 IRDRFLAAGQG
+326 VRDRFLAAGQG

-343 SLLNEQGL
+343 SLLNDQGL

-364 SLTTPPEPQEVP
+364 SLTAPPEPQEVP

-387 SAQPDEVTIQIPGLP
+387 GAQPDEVTIQIPGLP

-407 QCAVWAGDGSHR
+407 QCSVWAGDGSHR

-432 DAVRIEVN
+432 DSVRIDVN

>member
-8 RRSPG
+8 RRPSG
-13 NARSKRLLAVVGTLV
+13 NARSKRLLAVVGTLA

-43 DRRPNN
+43 DRRTNK
-49 PRPASGQCVQPSPG
+49 PRPASGQCVEPSPG
-63 ATAPNGGGSTTRT
+63 ATAPTGAGSTSRT

-102 GTVGSGSAIACP
+102 GTVGTGTAIACP
-114 DVTAKLPQV
+114 DVAAKLPQV
-123 PDRARAEV
+123 PNRARAEV
-131 DRNLAQLQTQI
+131 DRSLAQLQTQI

-147 RLAAEGDKG
+147 RLAAEGNKG
-156 DAFIRS
+156 EAFIRNA
-162 SILQPLAAKRR
+162 ILQPLAGKRR

-182 IDRAGPRPQGLA
+182 IDRVGPRPQGLA

-201 QPTGGTGGNTGG
+201 QPTGNNGGGGTPTTTPTTTPGG
-213 GNTGGGNT
+213 GNNGGGN
-221 GGGNTGGGN
+221 N
-230 TGGGNTGGGNTGG
+230 
-243 GNTGG
+243 
-248 GNTGGGTA
+248 GGGTE

-264 ANDCDESQL
+264 ANDCDESRL
-273 QPHDGFQNGNRC
+273 QPHDGFQRGDRC

-312 RNQAFT
+312 QNQPFT

-326 IRDRFLAAGQG
+326 VRDRFLAAGQG

-343 SLLNEQGL
+343 SLLNDQGL

-364 SLTTPPEPQEVP
+364 SLTAPPEPQEVP

-387 SAQPDEVTIQIPGLP
+387 GAQADEVTIQIPGLP

-407 QCAVWAGDGSHR
+407 QCSVWAGDGSHR

-432 DAVRIEVN
+432 DSVRIDVN